1 MLFSK
6 YSLILTGFDVRDG
19 KFIYST
25 CSLGCLIPIE
35 AFHDLCYCVKLVKNI
50 FFLSSPGQIKKK
62 TTMLLYF
69 QARIKQIKPK
79 RYVSKSLFNGER
91 PVPESFPN
99 QKWTVPQSFPR
110 RKEAILWGRKHP
122 FSASVLSQRGEC
134 LSQFQ
139 GGMSGAFPSL
149 GVLLSQQLFG
159 DAIPIKLHYGVPL
172 SINFSALQCPQQS
185 LI

>member
-62 TTMLLYF
+62 PQCFYTF
-69 QARIKQIKPK
+69 K
-79 RYVSKSLFNGER
+79 
-91 PVPESFPN
+91 PESS
-99 QKWTVPQSFPR
+99 K
-110 RKEAILWGRKHP
+110 
-122 FSASVLSQRGEC
+122 
-134 LSQFQ
+134 
-139 GGMSGAFPSL
+139 
-149 GVLLSQQLFG
+149 
-159 DAIPIKLHYGVPL
+159 
-172 SINFSALQCPQQS
+172 
-185 LI
+185 